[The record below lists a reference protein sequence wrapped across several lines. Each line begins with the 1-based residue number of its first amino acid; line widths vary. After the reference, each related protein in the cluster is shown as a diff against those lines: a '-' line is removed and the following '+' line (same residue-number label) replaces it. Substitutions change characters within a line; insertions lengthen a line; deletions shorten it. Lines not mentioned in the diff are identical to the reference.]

1 MLTFRPIFSFSLSK
15 SSKIWLHEHVTDP
28 YVKKAQLLNY
38 RSRAAFKLIEIN
50 QRYSI
55 FAPGM
60 KVLDLGSTPGGWTQ
74 VAVAEV
80 KGKELKNKKDPKA
93 GRILA
98 IDRDPMNEVE
108 GADFLRGDVEEEATR
123 LKIAQYFEMKPID
136 VIISDMAPNFMGDKD
151 MDHMAISALNSLAFK
166 ISLNNLKIGG
176 SVVMKTLQGT
186 LENKFYV

>member
-1 MLTFRPIFSFSLSK
+1 M
-15 SSKIWLHEHVTDP
+15 WLREHVTDP

-38 RSRAAFKLIEIN
+38 RSRSSFKLIEIN
-50 QRYSI
+50 QRYNI
-55 FAPGM
+55 LTPGM
-60 KVLDLGSTPGGWTQ
+60 RVLDLGSAPGGWTQ

-80 KGKELKNKKDPKA
+80 KGKNLKNKNDPKA
-93 GRILA
+93 GKILA

-108 GADFLRGDVEEEATR
+108 GADFLRGDVEEETTR

-136 VIISDMAPNFMGDKD
+136 VILSDMAPNFMGDKD